1 MIAGSLFTGYG
12 GFDLG
17 LEAAGFEI
25 AWQCEIDEHCNS
37 VLRRHWPKVQRF
49 KDVHDVRSVRQVDVL
64 AGGFPCQDLSVAGRR
79 AGLGGERSG
88 LWWEFHRIIGEQSPA
103 VVLVE
108 NVPGLL
114 SSWSPTTEP
123 PSGVPSRKE
132 RGRRMVLD
140 ETSDL
145 DAILCGLEEFEYGWA
160 YRVLDSQYF
169 GLAQRRKRVFIIACA
184 GGRMDRAAE
193 ILFESNCLPWHPAP
207 SRQSWGRVAGTI
219 SARTK
224 GGGGLGTDFD
234 LDGGLIGVVSAK
246 GGNNTSGPID
256 TATACNAKST
266 GRYDFESETLVV
278 GTLAAHSKAHGHAMG
293 TQQADESGQLVA
305 SPITAGYAKG
315 VGVNDGQKG
324 SPQNLIKTRQGVRRL
339 MPVECER
346 LQGLPDGHTAWG
358 INEKGERVE
367 MSDSAR
373 YRMIGNGVSVP
384 VIEWIA
390 KRTRKMMESML

>member
-160 YRVLDSQYF
+160 YRVLGSQYF

-207 SRQSWGRVAGTI
+207 SRQSWERVAGTI

-256 TATACNAKST
+256 TATA
-266 GRYDFESETLVV
+266 
-278 GTLAAHSKAHGHAMG
+278 
-293 TQQADESGQLVA
+293 
-305 SPITAGYAKG
+305 
-315 VGVNDGQKG
+315 
-324 SPQNLIKTRQGVRRL
+324 RQGVRRL

>member
-1 MIAGSLFTGYG
+1 
-12 GFDLG
+12 
-17 LEAAGFEI
+17 
-25 AWQCEIDEHCNS
+25 
-37 VLRRHWPKVQRF
+37 
-49 KDVHDVRSVRQVDVL
+49 
-64 AGGFPCQDLSVAGRR
+64 
-79 AGLGGERSG
+79 
-88 LWWEFHRIIGEQSPA
+88 
-103 VVLVE
+103 
-108 NVPGLL
+108 
-114 SSWSPTTEP
+114 
-123 PSGVPSRKE
+123 
-132 RGRRMVLD
+132 MVLD

-207 SRQSWGRVAGTI
+207 SRQSWERVAGTI

-234 LDGGLIGVVSAK
+234 LDGGLIG
-246 GGNNTSGPID
+246 
-256 TATACNAKST
+256 
-266 GRYDFESETLVV
+266 
-278 GTLAAHSKAHGHAMG
+278 
-293 TQQADESGQLVA
+293 
-305 SPITAGYAKG
+305 
-315 VGVNDGQKG
+315 
-324 SPQNLIKTRQGVRRL
+324 TRQGVRRL